1 MFFMTFTTDASKET
15 TTPPALAQG
24 DGILIVNA
32 EEKIIQ
38 ANAPLQN
45 LLSVAQEELLG
56 ADAVDA
62 IRDYLSPLLPEDSSG
77 ERVVALLRGGPS
89 PPSITLGI
97 RVPGSGLRR
106 VSVTASMV
114 EGVTPMLRLLVFH
127 DTGKGGEEPLRSA
140 PGDLLPVI
148 FTQDRDLRYTRAESP
163 GDTGPFSIPVFG
175 KTDADH
181 FCPEDAARLTRLKRR
196 VLETGAGVREDV
208 HLVINGIAR
217 TFDLTLV
224 PARDGD
230 GRVEGIMGA
239 LLDATGR
246 QRAIEA
252 LAKSEQ
258 KLATLISNLRG
269 MAYRCKIERSWTME
283 FVSAGAERITGY
295 APHDLVDNRRIA
307 YGDVVHP
314 NDRERVWEE
323 ISAGLAEKRPF
334 QMTYR
339 IVTASGEERWVWEQG
354 RGVPEPRRGTAA
366 IEGYITDITDRIRTE
381 AALAES
387 EERFRSIFTSSHAVM
402 MIIDPETGA
411 IVDANPAASAYYG
424 YPLDTLTSMRITEI
438 NTLEPAEVLREV
450 QKAISGE
457 RRPAA
462 GCDGR
467 NVRSLST
474 EGAGCDGPK
483 VQSLSTEGAKQ
494 DPEEP
499 RVGREQHFSF
509 RHRLADGRVRDVD
522 VFSGRVVIR
531 GRTLLHSIV
540 HDVTEQR
547 RAEEHF
553 RALLDATPDAA
564 LLLDRGGTILAANEV
579 MAERFGKS
587 VGELLGMNVYD
598 IFSPELAPV
607 RREVVE
613 RAISTGKP
621 LRHVDERA
629 GMVLEGILFPIP
641 GGSEEAG
648 RVAVISRDITRA
660 QELERARK
668 EAFAQIEQN
677 IEQFAILAD
686 HIRQPLQVILGMAC
700 LIEDERATKA
710 IQNEVG
716 RINGYIRQL
725 DRGWIE
731 SRKIREF
738 LLRHELV

>member
-1 MFFMTFTTDASKET
+1 MFSMTFTTDASKET
-15 TTPPALAQG
+15 TTLPALAQG

-32 EEKIIQ
+32 EEKIVQ
-38 ANAPLQN
+38 ANAPLQG
-45 LLSVAQEELLG
+45 LLSVAQEVLLG
-56 ADAVDA
+56 ADAADA
-62 IRDYLSPLLPEDSSG
+62 IRGHLSPLLSDGGSG

-97 RVPGSGLRR
+97 RAPGSGLRN
-106 VSVTASMV
+106 VSITASMV
-114 EGVTPMLRLLVFH
+114 EGVTPVLRLLVFH
-127 DTGKGGEEPLRSA
+127 DTGEPHRSA
-140 PGDLLPVI
+140 PGDLPPVI

-163 GDTGPFSIPVFG
+163 GDSGPNSALVPG
-175 KTDADH
+175 KTDADL
-181 FCPEDAARLTRLKRR
+181 FCPEDATRLTRLKQR
-196 VLETGAGVREDV
+196 VLETGERVREDV
-208 HLVINGIAR
+208 HLIINGTAR

-230 GRVEGIMGA
+230 GQVEGIMGVMI
-239 LLDATGR
+239 DATGR

-252 LAKSEQ
+252 LEKSEQ
-258 KLATLISNLRG
+258 QLATLISNLRG
-269 MAYRCKIERSWTME
+269 MAYRCKVDRGWTME
-283 FVSAGAERITGY
+283 FVSAGVERVTGY
-295 APHDLVDNRRIA
+295 APHDLADNRRIA
-307 YGDVVHP
+307 YGDIIHP
-314 NDRERVWEE
+314 DDRERVWGEVA
-323 ISAGLAEKRPF
+323 AGLAEKRPF
-334 QMTYR
+334 QMIYR

-354 RGVPEPRRGTAA
+354 RDVPDPRCETAV
-366 IEGYITDITDRIRTE
+366 IEGYITDITDHARAE

-402 MIIDPETGA
+402 MVIDPETGA

-438 NTLEPAEVLREV
+438 NIREPAEVRCEV
-450 QKAISGE
+450 QKAIFGE
-457 RRPAA
+457 EQPAA
-462 GCDGR
+462 G
-467 NVRSLST
+467 
-474 EGAGCDGPK
+474 
-483 VQSLSTEGAKQ
+483 Q
-494 DPEEP
+494 DPEGP
-499 RVGREQHFSF
+499 GMGRERHFSF
-509 RHRLADGRVRDVD
+509 QHRLADGQVRDVD
-522 VFSGRVVIR
+522 VFTGRVNIR
-531 GRTLLHSIV
+531 GRTLLHSII

-564 LLLDRGGTILAANEV
+564 LLLDRDGTILAANEV
-579 MAERFGKS
+579 MAERSGKS
-587 VGELLGMNVYD
+587 IGELLGINVYD
-598 IFSPELAPV
+598 ALSPELAPV
-607 RREVVE
+607 RREVVA
-613 RAISTGKP
+613 RAFRTGKP

-641 GGSEEAG
+641 GGNEEAG

-668 EAFAQIEQN
+668 EAFSQIEQN

-700 LIEDERATKA
+700 LIEDERATGT
-710 IQNEVG
+710 IQNEVE
-716 RINGYIRQL
+716 RINGYIQQL